1 MAGLGPRRE
10 GQQDTGPFRQ
20 HQQVMGELQR
30 GRVGPVEVFD
40 RDNRRPTRRQRFDED
55 PNASNVRCG
64 RGRTTAQGLL
74 VEMARMPA
82 RRLGGTGAAIGRHRL
97 ERLQGRSDL
106 VRRRARTQPQPSLE
120 QVLERLVGHGL
131 PERGAAC
138 LQPQGRLR
146 VGTEPDQ
153 DRPQLR
159 EDPALPIPPRRSR
172 TASHPGPKGAAW
184 RPSLEAPALGIPA
197 DERGTQ
203 AAASADARGADAD
216 AADLVGH
223 DRFGLALQRQRPRL
237 RPVEQ
242 RRNDPLRGCSHH
254 HSPGAAAP

>member
-1 MAGLGPRRE
+1 M
-10 GQQDTGPFRQ
+10 
-20 HQQVMGELQR
+20 
-30 GRVGPVEVFD
+30 
-40 RDNRRPTRRQRFDED
+40 
-55 PNASNVRCG
+55 
-64 RGRTTAQGLL
+64 
-74 VEMARMPA
+74 
-82 RRLGGTGAAIGRHRL
+82 
-97 ERLQGRSDL
+97 QGRSNL

-159 EDPALPIPPRRSR
+159 EDPALADPRL
-172 TASHPGPKGAAW
+172 AGHEQHPTLARKELPGD
-184 RPSLEAPALGIPA
+184 RLEAPALGIPA